1 MLSTQMKQDIET
13 LIEVVTDD
21 SSIAKLLQRK
31 YNTKIS
37 VLEVRKHRLAKT
49 AIAEQKPETPEEIA
63 IVVEE
68 ARSQAPLRIATSV
81 EEGSN
86 DLLAA
91 MCRWAFKHGK
101 LLPNLTLQQQR
112 ERARADGYSGPIEGW
127 A

>member
-1 MLSTQMKQDIET
+1 MLSEQMKKDIET

-37 VLEVRKHRLAKT
+37 VLEVRRHRLAKT
-49 AIAEQKPETPEEIA
+49 AIAEQKPETPEEVA

-68 ARSQAPLRIATSV
+68 ARSMAPVRTITSV

-86 DLLAA
+86 SLLAA
-91 MCRWAFKHGK
+91 LCRWAFKHDK

-112 ERARADGYSGPIEGW
+112 DRARADGYSGPIEGW

>member
-37 VLEVRKHRLAKT
+37 VVEVRKHRLAKT
-49 AIAEQKPETPEEIA
+49 AVAEQKPETPEELA

-68 ARSQAPLRIATSV
+68 ARRQVPMRVGASL

-86 DLLAA
+86 NLLAA
-91 MCRWAFKHGK
+91 LCRWAFKHGK

-112 ERARADGYSGPIEGW
+112 DRARADGYSGAIEGW

>member
-1 MLSTQMKQDIET
+1 MLSEQMKKDIEM

-37 VLEVRKHRLAKT
+37 VIEVRKHRLAKT
-49 AIAEQKPETPEEIA
+49 AIAEQKPETPEEVA

-68 ARSQAPLRIATSV
+68 ARRQVPVRVGTSI

-86 DLLAA
+86 NLLAA
-91 MCRWAFKHGK
+91 ICRSAFKHDK

-112 ERARADGYSGPIEGW
+112 DRARADGYSGVIEGW

>member
-37 VLEVRKHRLAKT
+37 VLEVRRHRLAKT
-49 AIAEQKPETPEEIA
+49 AIAEQKPETPEETA

-68 ARSQAPLRIATSV
+68 ARAQLPVRVGTSV

-86 DLLAA
+86 SLLAA
-91 MCRWAFKHGK
+91 TCRWAFKHGK

-112 ERARADGYSGPIEGW
+112 DRARADGYSGPIEGW

>member
-1 MLSTQMKQDIET
+1 MLSTQMKKDIET

-37 VLEVRKHRLAKT
+37 VLEVRRHRLAKT
-49 AIAEQKPETPEEIA
+49 AIAEQKPETPEEVA

-68 ARSQAPLRIATSV
+68 ARAQLPVRIGTSI

-86 DLLAA
+86 NLLAA
-91 MCRWAFKHGK
+91 ICRSAFKHDK

-112 ERARADGYSGPIEGW
+112 DRARADGYSGPIEGW

>member
-1 MLSTQMKQDIET
+1 MLSEEMKKDIET

-37 VLEVRKHRLAKT
+37 VLEVRRHRLAET
-49 AIAEQKPETPEEIA
+49 AIAEQKPETPEETA

-68 ARSQAPLRIATSV
+68 ARAQLPVRVGTSL

-86 DLLAA
+86 SLLAA
-91 MCRWAFKHGK
+91 TCRWAFKHDK

-112 ERARADGYSGPIEGW
+112 DRARADGYSGPIEGW

>member
-1 MLSTQMKQDIET
+1 MLSTQMKKDIET

-31 YNTKIS
+31 YGTKIS
-37 VLEVRKHRLAKT
+37 VLEVRRHRSAKT
-49 AIAEQKPETPEEIA
+49 AIAEQKPETPEEVA

-68 ARSQAPLRIATSV
+68 ARAQLPVRVGSSL

-86 DLLAA
+86 ILLAA
-91 MCRWAFKHGK
+91 MCRWAFKHDK

-112 ERARADGYSGPIEGW
+112 DRARADGYSGPIEGW